1 MTQPANKIGK
11 FYKTNKINARVRE
24 KMFNHVSRVTSEIGK
39 QCVSA
44 KQHSLRSQ
52 NRREFC
58 RFQSCKSCQLCEQKP
73 LCHKHL
79 VPATLRVE
87 VFSHSLIQFNVS
99 NNAWHFV
106 I

>member
-1 MTQPANKIGK
+1 MTQQANKIDK
-11 FYKTNKINARVRE
+11 FYKNNKINARVRGN
-24 KMFNHVSRVTSEIGK
+24 MFNHVSRATSEIEK

-44 KQHSLRSQ
+44 KLHSLRSR

-73 LCHKHL
+73 LCRKHL
-79 VPATLRVE
+79 VPATLKDE
-87 VFSHSLIQFNVS
+87 VFSYSLIQFNVS
-99 NNAWHFV
+99 NNAWYFV